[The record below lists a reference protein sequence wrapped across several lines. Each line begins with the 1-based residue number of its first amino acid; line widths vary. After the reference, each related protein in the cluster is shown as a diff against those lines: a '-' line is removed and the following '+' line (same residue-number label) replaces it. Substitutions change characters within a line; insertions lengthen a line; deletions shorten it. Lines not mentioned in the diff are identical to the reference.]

1 VSKKETTPVKVEKKK
16 HFTTPTDT
24 WWGKLIVWVIV
35 FGMVGLIL
43 LAFIF
48 AIVSGN
54 A

>member
-1 VSKKETTPVKVEKKK
+1 VSKKEITPVKVEKKK

-43 LAFIF
+43 LSFIL